1 MEEEGGEGVE
11 KQANCRAD
19 KREGGGG
26 GHGQKV
32 DGIKIIN
39 KC

>member
-11 KQANCRAD
+11 KQANCRGD
-19 KREGGGG
+19 KRGGGNV
-26 GHGQKV
+26 QKV